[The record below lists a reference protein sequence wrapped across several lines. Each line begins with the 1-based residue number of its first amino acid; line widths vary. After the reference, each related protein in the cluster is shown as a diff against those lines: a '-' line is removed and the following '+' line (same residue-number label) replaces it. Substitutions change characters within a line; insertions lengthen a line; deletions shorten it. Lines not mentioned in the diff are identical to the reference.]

1 LRTGSKLPLLLDSL
15 GFVAAF
21 PLLLS
26 APPLSLDVTC
36 ADASSSLRA
45 ATASGCTSC
54 RGFRFRRWDLSFFM
68 SASLTGFRKNS
79 SAPSS
84 RHLKF
89 FSALSPVQVQIGV
102 AFLRRVER
110 ALRLPAF
117 FPFGLPLRA
126 LPRSPWNLRTP
137 PPLGLQLEARYAV

>member
-89 FSALSPVQVQIGV
+89 FSGLRFFAEWRGHSGCLRSSLSVFPSALYPALLGTYG
-102 AFLRRVER
+102 RR
-110 ALRLPAF
+110 
-117 FPFGLPLRA
+117 
-126 LPRSPWNLRTP
+126 